1 MRLSTMVISSLNL
14 AKVQQNLNIIG
25 VFIEKLEKMARIPR
39 KAFLADERNPAA
51 SESFLRRCIEAI
63 FDIGRHILSKSF
75 SSKSLEYQEVAL
87 ELRDKGVISKN
98 YSRTLV
104 KIAGYRNRLV
114 YYYKEISNEELYE
127 ILQNDLGDL
136 KRFLKEIEKFL
147 KKYRQIA

>member
-1 MRLSTMVISSLNL
+1 MRPSTMVISSLNL
-14 AKVQQNLNIIG
+14 AKVQENLNLIG
-25 VFIEKLEKMARIPR
+25 VFLEKLEKMARIPK

-75 SSKSLEYQEVAL
+75 SSKSLEHKEVAL
-87 ELRDKGVISKN
+87 ELGDKGVISKN
-98 YSRTLV
+98 YAGTLV
-104 KIAGYRNRLV
+104 KMAGYRNRLV
-114 YYYKEISNEELYE
+114 HYYKEISNEEIYE

-136 KRFLKEIEKFL
+136 EKFLKEIEKFL